1 MNEKNIYF
9 IGLAISVLLI
19 ILSIYC
25 CPFCAAILSGV
36 GCSGVAATVMAYFL
50 ERASAKRKADR
61 LKNARYVYFQ
71 SLNNQISMLIGRT
84 LWFYYRLV
92 DETFNWSLQ
101 DDKYF
106 TVSYQLEARRRYQ
119 DIHSSFDVAISYS
132 SNFLSDCYRRCL
144 SGNYRCIMS
153 MIFNERK
160 KRAFPFMV
168 SCANTVPGML
178 LTVTSWLLYNP
189 TSLNASP
196 VLRKLFREEQGNC
209 ALSLL

>member
-1 MNEKNIYF
+1 MDYKK
-9 IGLAISVLLI
+9 VLL
-19 ILSIYC
+19 LH
-25 CPFCAAILSGV
+25 FTQGLSGRSIAEV
-36 GCSGVAATVMAYFL
+36 TC
-50 ERASAKRKADR
+50 
-61 LKNARYVYFQ
+61 
-71 SLNNQISMLIGRT
+71 
-84 LWFYYRLV
+84 
-92 DETFNWSLQ
+92 
-101 DDKYF
+101 
-106 TVSYQLEARRRYQ
+106 
-119 DIHSSFDVAISYS
+119 YS

-209 ALSLL
+209 ALSLLR